1 MKTCLDDKALERMGA
16 ISSVKPE
23 KAEQLQNVIIANMQR
38 GGVQGKI
45 TESQLIDLLNQ
56 FAEKD
61 EEDNKVEYKRPT
73 FDSDDDLDLDKY
85 DF

>member
-16 ISSVKPE
+16 ISAVKPE

-45 TESQLIDLLNQ
+45 TEAQLIDLLNQ

-61 EEDNKVEYKRPT
+61 EEDNKVEFKRRA
-73 FDSDDDLDLDKY
+73 FDSDDDLDLDNL
-85 DF
+85 DL